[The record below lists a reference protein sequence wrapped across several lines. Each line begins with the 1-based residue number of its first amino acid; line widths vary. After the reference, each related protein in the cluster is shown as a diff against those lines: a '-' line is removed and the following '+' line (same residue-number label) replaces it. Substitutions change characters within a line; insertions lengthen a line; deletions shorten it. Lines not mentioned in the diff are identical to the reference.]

1 MSATSLSV
9 SSNFASSNAT
19 TLPAR
24 RLFRAYFTEAKYE
37 FVRGLRIPGFS
48 IPFLGLPVGLL
59 LLFGV
64 LLFGSAIRSDP
75 VTGKFLFAAF
85 SVLGVMGPGIFAF
98 GMGVA
103 VEREQGLLKLKR
115 ALPMP
120 PAAYLLAK
128 LFMSM
133 LFGVIVMLTMI
144 LAALTVMRL
153 PLSFGQSVN
162 VALICIL
169 GSLPFCAIGLL
180 LGVWTTARS
189 APAIVNLLYQV
200 MMHLSGLFYP
210 LPRFMQTIAPI
221 WPTFHL
227 QQLVMSAL
235 GAPSRGS
242 NLIHVAVLAGLTV
255 VFTLLA
261 LRRLKRVG

>member
-1 MSATSLSV
+1 MSVTSLPASR
-9 SSNFASSNAT
+9 SLTSSNAT
-19 TLPAR
+19 VVPAR
-24 RLFRAYFTEAKYE
+24 RLLRAYFIEAKYE

-59 LLFGV
+59 LLFGA
-64 LLFGSAIRSDP
+64 LLFGSAVRSDP
-75 VTGKFLFAAF
+75 ATGKFLFTAF
-85 SVLGVMGPGIFAF
+85 AVLGVMGPGMFGF

-133 LFGVIVMLTMI
+133 LFGVIVMLTMLI
-144 LAALTVMRL
+144 AALTVMHL
-153 PLSFGQSVN
+153 PVTLGQCVN
-162 VALICIL
+162 VSVICIL
-169 GSLPFCAIGLL
+169 ATLPFCAIGLL
-180 LGVWTTARS
+180 LGVWTTART

-210 LPRFMQTIAPI
+210 LPKFMQTIAPI

-242 NLIHVAVLAGLTV
+242 NLIHAAVLAGLTV
-255 VFTLLA
+255 LFTLLA
-261 LRRLKRVG
+261 LRRLRRVG